1 MYNLLV
7 VNLCC
12 RVHCTADAPAEP
24 YAGVHVHTAVFS
36 I

>member
-1 MYNLLV
+1 MYNLLA

-12 RVHCTADAPAEP
+12 QVHRTADAPAEP
-24 YAGVHVHTAVFS
+24 YAGVRMHTAVFS